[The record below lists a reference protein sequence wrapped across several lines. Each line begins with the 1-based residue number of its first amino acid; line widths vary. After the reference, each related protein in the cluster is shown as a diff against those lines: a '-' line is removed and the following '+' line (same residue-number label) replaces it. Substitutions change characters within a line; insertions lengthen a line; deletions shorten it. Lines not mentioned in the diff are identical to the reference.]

1 MKSLSCRESGC
12 DCDYIATGQTEEE
25 LMGKLRERG
34 MKEHGK
40 TEEDMIQMKDKL
52 KGFMRSVW
60 GRYKDAQTTT
70 KNHSGKG
77 VTKMSNI
84 TGARKPLEINEIRLI
99 AMDALTAFLRSR
111 HTYSM
116 NTHELPDMI
125 IKAGFARGKLPRNA
139 SDVDGLTER
148 RILDVIGRLLNEG
161 IITWGGSIGAGLF
174 STDNISITEHGEKIL
189 LEEDTPG

>member
-1 MKSLSCRESGC
+1 
-12 DCDYIATGQTEEE
+12 
-25 LMGKLRERG
+25 
-34 MKEHGK
+34 
-40 TEEDMIQMKDKL
+40 
-52 KGFMRSVW
+52 
-60 GRYKDAQTTT
+60 
-70 KNHSGKG
+70 
-77 VTKMSNI
+77 MSNI

-148 RILDVIGRLLNEG
+148 RILFPMRPCSKSISSTSTPDSLNLLAKIGVILG
-161 IITWGGSIGAGLF
+161 
-174 STDNISITEHGEKIL
+174 
-189 LEEDTPG
+189 

>member
-1 MKSLSCRESGC
+1 
-12 DCDYIATGQTEEE
+12 
-25 LMGKLRERG
+25 
-34 MKEHGK
+34 
-40 TEEDMIQMKDKL
+40 
-52 KGFMRSVW
+52 
-60 GRYKDAQTTT
+60 
-70 KNHSGKG
+70 
-77 VTKMSNI
+77 MSNI

-161 IITWGGSIGAGLF
+161 IIPWGGSIGAGLF
-174 STDNISITEHGEKIL
+174 STDNISITEHEEKIL
-189 LEEDTPG
+189 LEEDTPGQHDPIVSQKDSLPYAPLQQVDKLYFNSRLPQLASKNRRNPRLII

>member
-1 MKSLSCRESGC
+1 
-12 DCDYIATGQTEEE
+12 
-25 LMGKLRERG
+25 
-34 MKEHGK
+34 
-40 TEEDMIQMKDKL
+40 
-52 KGFMRSVW
+52 
-60 GRYKDAQTTT
+60 
-70 KNHSGKG
+70 
-77 VTKMSNI
+77 MSNI

-111 HTYSM
+111 HTYPM

-189 LEEDTPG
+189 LEEDTPGQHDPIVSQKDSLPYAPLQQVDKLYFNSRLPQLASKNRRNPRLII